1 MGVDEL
7 KQAKI
12 DVKTSIFLQFLL
24 HLFMWCH
31 FKGMW
36 IMKSYAY

>member
-1 MGVDEL
+1 MGVDEF

-31 FKGMW
+31 FKSMW
-36 IMKSYAY
+36 IMESYAY